1 MSTAFNLVVLD
12 AFVKGWGWS
21 MSYKRVLIIA
31 NKGWEANALMNVLL
45 EVKACP
51 DKFPWPI
58 KLTHP
63 LPPQITPTMSNPKP
77 RGVFHFREER
87 QGSTHEV
94 QVEVWCIQDAMNT
107 WVSSSST
114 KEKDEV
120 LAVMYFGGKE
130 EIDNDKEPDFV
141 VAFGTAGFPGETS
154 YNGCVFVGANT
165 FIHDPFK
172 DDLRNDEYWHS
183 EQTGQLIG
191 PSRFSAELFNP
202 GLRIFDDS
210 LKAQVESRFLA
221 PPMNPARKQILV
233 AASNY
238 TAVGVVNITNY
249 DDYAW
254 ADEEALHAFKNVC
267 EEHRERPP
275 IGSVE
280 TTHGVIRLQSET
292 PFIFISGITDRIG
305 HFNMEVGPRPY
316 AQNFACAH
324 NAGVVAAWL
333 IPRIVS
339 YLMVER

>member
-1 MSTAFNLVVLD
+1 
-12 AFVKGWGWS
+12 
-21 MSYKRVLIIA
+21 
-31 NKGWEANALMNVLL
+31 
-45 EVKACP
+45 
-51 DKFPWPI
+51 
-58 KLTHP
+58 
-63 LPPQITPTMSNPKP
+63 
-77 RGVFHFREER
+77 
-87 QGSTHEV
+87 
-94 QVEVWCIQDAMNT
+94 
-107 WVSSSST
+107 
-114 KEKDEV
+114 
-120 LAVMYFGGKE
+120 MYFGGKVE
-130 EIDNDKEPDFV
+130 VDTDKEPDFV
-141 VAFGTAGFPGETS
+141 VAFGTAGFPGEES

-165 FIHDPFK
+165 FIHDPFS
-172 DDLRNDEYWHS
+172 DDLRNETYWHS
-183 EQTGQLIG
+183 EQTGRLIG
-191 PSRFSAELFNP
+191 LSSLSAELFNP
-202 GLRIFDDS
+202 DCRLFDES
-210 LKAQVESRFLA
+210 LKSQVESRFLA

-254 ADEEALHAFKNVC
+254 ADEEALRAFRDARK
-267 EEHRERPP
+267 EHRERPP

-280 TTHGVIRLQSET
+280 TTHGVIRLQSGA

>member
-1 MSTAFNLVVLD
+1 MP
-12 AFVKGWGWS
+12 
-21 MSYKRVLIIA
+21 YKRVLIIA
-31 NKGWEANALMNVLL
+31 NKNWEATALTNVLL
-45 EVKACP
+45 DAKACP
-51 DKFPWPI
+51 DMFPWPV

-63 LPPQITPTMSNPKP
+63 LPPHIESTSSKPKP
-77 RGVFHFREER
+77 RAVFHFQER
-87 QGSTHEV
+87 SHGKTHDV
-94 QVEVWCIQDAMNT
+94 QVEVWCIQDAMNPS
-107 WVSSSST
+107 VSSSST

-120 LAVMYFGGKE
+120 LAVMYFGGKVE
-130 EIDNDKEPDFV
+130 VDTDKDPDFV

-172 DDLRNDEYWHS
+172 DDLTNDGYWHD
-183 EQTGQLIG
+183 EQTGGLIR
-191 PSRFSAELFNP
+191 PSSLSAELFNP
-202 GLRIFDDS
+202 SCRIFDDS

-221 PPMNPARKQILV
+221 PPMNPARKQILI
-233 AASNY
+233 AAANY
-238 TAVGVVNITNY
+238 TSVGVVNITNY

-254 ADEEALHAFKNVC
+254 ADEETLHAFKEAC
-267 EEHRERPP
+267 QEHRERPP

>member
-1 MSTAFNLVVLD
+1 
-12 AFVKGWGWS
+12 

-31 NKGWEANALMNVLL
+31 NKDWEATALMNVLL

-51 DKFPWPI
+51 DKFPWPV

-63 LPPQITPTMSNPKP
+63 QPPQTSELTTSKPKP
-77 RGVFHFREER
+77 RAVFHFQER
-87 QGSTHEV
+87 SHGKTHDV
-94 QVEVWCIQDAMNT
+94 QVEVWCIQDAMDPS
-107 WVSSSST
+107 VSSSST

-120 LAVMYFGGKE
+120 LAVMYFGGKVE
-130 EIDNDKEPDFV
+130 VDTDKDPDFV

-172 DDLRNDEYWHS
+172 DNLTNDGYWHS
-183 EQTGQLIG
+183 EQTGRVIG
-191 PSRFSAELFNP
+191 PSSVSAELFIP
-202 GLRIFDDS
+202 DHRIFDAS
-210 LKAQVESRFLA
+210 LKSQVESRFLI
-221 PPMNPARKQILV
+221 PPMNPARKQVLM
-233 AASNY
+233 AAANY
-238 TAVGVVNITNY
+238 TAVGVVNIMNY

-254 ADEEALHAFKNVC
+254 ADEEALHAFKEVC
-267 EEHRERPP
+267 EEHREKPP

-280 TTHGVIRLQSET
+280 TTHGIIRLQSET

-333 IPRIVS
+333 IPKIVS
-339 YLMVER
+339 HLSFEAQ

>member
-1 MSTAFNLVVLD
+1 MSH
-12 AFVKGWGWS
+12 
-21 MSYKRVLIIA
+21 KRILIIA
-31 NKGWEANALMNVLL
+31 NKNWEVTALMNVLL

-51 DKFPWPI
+51 DQFPWPV

-63 LPPQITPTMSNPKP
+63 LPPQDDLFPSKP
-77 RGVFHFREER
+77 RAVFHFQEKS
-87 QGSTHEV
+87 QGRTHDV
-94 QVEVWCIQDAMNT
+94 QVEVWCIQDAMNPS
-107 WVSSSST
+107 VSSSST

-120 LAVMYFGGKE
+120 LAVICFGGKA
-130 EIDNDKEPDFV
+130 EIDTDKDPDFI

-165 FIHDPFK
+165 FIHDPFN
-172 DDLRNDEYWHS
+172 DDLRSDRYWHS
-183 EQTGQLIG
+183 EQTGRLIG
-191 PSRFSAELFNP
+191 PSKFSAELFNP
-202 GLRIFDDS
+202 GYRIFDES
-210 LKAQVESRFLA
+210 LKSQVESRFLV
-221 PPMNPARKQILV
+221 PPMSPARKQILV

-254 ADEEALHAFKNVC
+254 ADEEALHAFNEVC
-267 EEHRERPP
+267 EAHRERPP

-280 TTHGVIRLQSET
+280 TTHGIIRLQSET

-316 AQNFACAH
+316 AQNFVCAH

-339 YLMVER
+339 YLSIEG

>member
-1 MSTAFNLVVLD
+1 
-12 AFVKGWGWS
+12 

-31 NKGWEANALMNVLL
+31 NKNWEATALMNVLL

-51 DKFPWPI
+51 DKFPWPV

-63 LPPQITPTMSNPKP
+63 LPPESELITSKTKP
-77 RGVFHFREER
+77 RAVFHFQEKSQWKTRD
-87 QGSTHEV
+87 V
-94 QVEVWCIQDAMNT
+94 QVEVWCIQDAMNPL
-107 WVSSSST
+107 VSSSST

-120 LAVMYFGGKE
+120 LAVMYFGGKVE
-130 EIDNDKEPDFV
+130 VDTDKDPDFV

-172 DDLRNDEYWHS
+172 DDLTNDGYWHG
-183 EQTGQLIG
+183 EQTGGLIG
-191 PSRFSAELFNP
+191 PSSLSAELFNP
-202 GLRIFDDS
+202 GYRIFDES
-210 LKAQVESRFLA
+210 LKSQVESRFLA
-221 PPMNPARKQILV
+221 PPMNPARKQILM
-233 AASNY
+233 AAANY

-254 ADEEALHAFKNVC
+254 ADEEALHAFKEVC

-275 IGSVE
+275 IGAVE
-280 TTHGVIRLQSET
+280 TTHGIIRLQSGK

-339 YLMVER
+339 YLSIEG

>member
-1 MSTAFNLVVLD
+1 MP
-12 AFVKGWGWS
+12 
-21 MSYKRVLIIA
+21 YKRVLIIA
-31 NKGWEANALMNVLL
+31 NKNWEATALMNVLL

-51 DKFPWPI
+51 DKFPWPV

-63 LPPQITPTMSNPKP
+63 LPPHIESTSSKPKP
-77 RGVFHFREER
+77 RAVFHFQER
-87 QGSTHEV
+87 SHGKTHDV
-94 QVEVWCIQDAMNT
+94 QVEVWCIQDAMNPS
-107 WVSSSST
+107 VSSSST

-120 LAVMYFGGKE
+120 LAVMYFGGKVE
-130 EIDNDKEPDFV
+130 VDTDKDPDFV
-141 VAFGTAGFPGETS
+141 VAFGTAGFPGEAS

-165 FIHDPFK
+165 FIHDPFS
-172 DDLRNDEYWHS
+172 DDLRNETYWHS
-183 EQTGQLIG
+183 EQTGRLIG
-191 PSRFSAELFNP
+191 PSSLSVELFNP
-202 GLRIFDDS
+202 DCRLFDES
-210 LKAQVESRFLA
+210 LKSQVESRFLA

-254 ADEEALHAFKNVC
+254 ADEEALRAFRDACK
-267 EEHRERPP
+267 EHRERPP

-280 TTHGVIRLQSET
+280 TTHGVIRLQSGA